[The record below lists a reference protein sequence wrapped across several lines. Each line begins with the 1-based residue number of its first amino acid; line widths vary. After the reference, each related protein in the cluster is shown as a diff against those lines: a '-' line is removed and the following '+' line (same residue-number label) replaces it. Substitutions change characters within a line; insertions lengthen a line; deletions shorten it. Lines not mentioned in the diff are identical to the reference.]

1 VRTPSRRRRLR
12 NLDHNAAAVPAE
24 KQAVQRGVGRFV
36 VGRLLQGLVFVLVV
50 SSSALLLTG
59 IAPGDQFAGFGSN
72 LAAAAAARHRAG
84 LDRPLAAQYAAWLA
98 RAARFD
104 FGTSLKYQRPVLTLV
119 AERAGNTVVLG
130 GCALLLAT
138 GIGLLVGTL
147 SGARR
152 GGPLVSLA
160 RTLSLLLLSVP
171 PLVTSFLLLLLAALT
186 GWLPVGGFPRTPTLA
201 SLTAFGDGARYL
213 ILPTLALG
221 LPLGAWLERLQ
232 AAAVRDALSE
242 PSVQAARARGLS
254 PDRLLWRHALR
265 LSLVPVLSVYGLVVA
280 SVLSGSFAVEVVMS
294 WPGLGALMYEGLVA
308 RDMFLVAGCAVAV
321 SAFLAAGVAASDVAL
336 RLADPRRA
344 ATS

>member
-1 VRTPSRRRRLR
+1 
-12 NLDHNAAAVPAE
+12 
-24 KQAVQRGVGRFV
+24 VQRGVGPFV
-36 VGRLLQGLVFVLVV
+36 VVRLLQALLFVLLV

-72 LAAAAAARHRAG
+72 RDAAAAARHRAG
-84 LDRPLAAQYAAWLA
+84 LDRPLAAQYGGWLL
-98 RAARFD
+98 RAARLD
-104 FGTSLKYQRPVLTLV
+104 FGTSLKYQRPVVTLV
-119 AERAGNTVVLG
+119 TERAINTVVLG

-147 SGARR
+147 SGAGR
-152 GGPLVSLA
+152 GGALVAGA
-160 RTLSLLLLSVP
+160 RTVSLLLLSIP

-186 GWLPVGGFPRTPTLA
+186 GWLPVGGFPPA
-201 SLTAFGDGARYL
+201 APSSFAAFAADARYL
-213 ILPTLALG
+213 ILPTIALG
-221 LPLGAWLERLQ
+221 LPLAAWLERLQ

-242 PSVQAARARGLS
+242 PSVRAARARGLG
-254 PDRLLWRHALR
+254 PNRLLWRHALR

-308 RDMFLVAGCAVAV
+308 RDLFLVAGCAVAV
-321 SAFLAAGVAASDVAL
+321 SAFLAAGVTASDIAL

-344 ATS
+344 AWS

>member
-1 VRTPSRRRRLR
+1 VR
-12 NLDHNAAAVPAE
+12 
-24 KQAVQRGVGRFV
+24 RGVGRFV
-36 VGRLLQGLVFVLVV
+36 IGRLLQALLFVLLV

-59 IAPGDQFAGFGSN
+59 IAPGDRFAGFGSN
-72 LAAAAAARHRAG
+72 REAAAAARHRAG
-84 LDRPLAAQYAAWLA
+84 LDRPLAAQYGDWLL
-98 RAARFD
+98 RAARLD

-119 AERAGNTVVLG
+119 AERAVNTVLLG
-130 GCALLLAT
+130 GCALLLST

-147 SGARR
+147 SGANR
-152 GGPLVSLA
+152 GGALVAGA
-160 RTLSLLLLSVP
+160 RTFSLLLLSVP
-171 PLVTSFLLLLLAALT
+171 PLVTSFLLLLFAALT
-186 GWLPVGGFPRTPTLA
+186 GWLPVGGFPHDTPSSTLA
-201 SLTAFGDGARYL
+201 ALADTSRYL
-213 ILPTLALG
+213 VLPTIALG

-242 PSVQAARARGLS
+242 PSVLAARARGLG

-308 RDMFLVAGCAVAV
+308 RDLFLVAGCAVAV

-336 RLADPRRA
+336 KLADPRRA
-344 ATS
+344 AWS

>member
-1 VRTPSRRRRLR
+1 M
-12 NLDHNAAAVPAE
+12 
-24 KQAVQRGVGRFV
+24 QRGVGRFV
-36 VGRLLQGLVFVLVV
+36 VGRVLQGLLFVLAV

-59 IAPGDQFAGFGSN
+59 IAPGDQFGGFGAN
-72 LAAAAAARHRAG
+72 QDAAAAARHRAG
-84 LDRPLAAQYAAWLA
+84 LDRPLAAQYGDWLL
-98 RAARFD
+98 RAARLD

-119 AERAGNTVVLG
+119 AQRAANTVVLG

-138 GIGLLVGTL
+138 TMGLLVGTL

-152 GGPLVSLA
+152 GGALVAGA
-160 RTLSLLLLSVP
+160 RSLSLLLLSVP
-171 PLVTSFLLLLLAALT
+171 PLVTSFLLLLVAALT
-186 GWLPVGGFPRTPTLA
+186 GWLPVGGFPDGAAPLSPAGLA
-201 SLTAFGDGARYL
+201 ASARYL

-232 AAAVRDALSE
+232 AAAVREALSE
-242 PSVQAARARGLS
+242 PSVQAARARGLG
-254 PDRLLWRHALR
+254 PNRLLWRHALR

-280 SVLSGSFAVEVVMS
+280 GVLSGSFAVEVVMS

-308 RDMFLVAGCAVAV
+308 RDLFLVAGCAVAV

-344 ATS
+344 TWS